1 MTSAKNQKQRPPKVI
16 GQPALLTNKYGVHGQ
31 MKSGMN
37 LQDSFL
43 NQVRREATEVQI
55 LLTNGTQLRGMV
67 KGFDNFTLILNTR
80 NGRQNLV
87 YKHAIAQIVSTRAM
101 RHDGDTPRD
110 EQNSEETESEKPEV
124 APSEAAPAATPV
136 KPKQPSA
143 DGGKAKPAPA
153 KETFNALDLSK
164 IKLAQTAPT
173 ETPSK

>member
-1 MTSAKNQKQRPPKVI
+1 
-16 GQPALLTNKYGVHGQ
+16 

-101 RHDGDTPRD
+101 RQDDDTLR
-110 EQNSEETESEKPEV
+110 EQDSEEAESEKPEV
-124 APSEAAPAATPV
+124 TPSEVAPAAIREKQ
-136 KPKQPSA
+136 KPSPA
-143 DGGKAKPAPA
+143 DGGKAKPAPV
-153 KETFNALDLSK
+153 KETFNSLDLSK

-173 ETPSK
+173 KTPSK

>member
-1 MTSAKNQKQRPPKVI
+1 MTSAKNQEQRPPKVI
-16 GQPALLTNKYGVHGQ
+16 RLPALLITKYGVHGQ

-101 RHDGDTPRD
+101 RHEDDTPR
-110 EQNSEETESEKPEV
+110 EQDSEQTESEMSEV
-124 APSEAAPAATPV
+124 TPSEVAPAATPEKQ
-136 KPKQPSA
+136 KPSPT
-143 DGGKAKPAPA
+143 DGGKAKPVPA

-173 ETPSK
+173 ETPAK